1 MDHALEAAVF
11 VAWHD
16 DEPLTFPADGL
27 VLRASEQQG
36 LEARLLAALAQKLG
50 LDFDLELLVHFR
62 DSLVDLAKKPFVA
75 DVPFLLT
82 VQEMLQD

>member
-1 MDHALEAAVF
+1 VDHALEAAVF

-36 LEARLLAALAQKLG
+36 LEARLLAALAQKLVSPSTSN
-50 LDFDLELLVHFR
+50 FSFTSAIR
-62 DSLVDLAKKPFVA
+62 SLTSRKSHSLR
-75 DVPFLLT
+75 T
-82 VQEMLQD
+82 YRSS